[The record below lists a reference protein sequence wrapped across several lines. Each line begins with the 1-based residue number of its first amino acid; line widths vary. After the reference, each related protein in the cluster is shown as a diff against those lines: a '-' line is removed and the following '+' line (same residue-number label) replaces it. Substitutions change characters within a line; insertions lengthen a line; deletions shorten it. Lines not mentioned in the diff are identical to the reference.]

1 MSYRTAVITCSDR
14 AAADPNEDRAGR
26 VLRQALS
33 ELGLQVGPP
42 HIVPLIPD
50 EVRHA
55 IEASI
60 SDGARIIVTTGGTG
74 IAPNDITVDVTST
87 MITRELPGIM
97 EEVRRV
103 GAARE
108 PRSLLSRSL
117 AGIITLPTYPP
128 CLIINA
134 PGSRGGARDTMAI
147 VGSMLEYII
156 EQLDGS
162 ERC

>member
-14 AAADPNEDRAGR
+14 AAADPKADRAGR

-42 HIVPLIPD
+42 HIVPLVAD

-60 SDGARIIVTTGGTG
+60 AEKARIIVTTGGTG
-74 IAPNDITVDVTST
+74 IAPNDITVDVTAD

-97 EEVRRV
+97 EEVRRL
-103 GAARE
+103 GAQRE
-108 PRSLLSRSL
+108 PRSMLSRSL
-117 AGIITLPTYPP
+117 AGVINLPTYPP

-134 PGSRGGARDTMAI
+134 PGSRGGARDTMVV
-147 VGSMLEYII
+147 VGSLLEHIV
-156 EQLDGS
+156 EQLDGA
-162 ERC
+162 EGC